1 MTSLRVIDAADAGDH
16 WDRVLPSLPNSTFCH
31 QFAWKQIMKDV
42 LGHDALYLA
51 AIDEAGEW
59 RGVLP
64 LVRVRSILGHFLIS
78 MPFLNDGG
86 PIGERA
92 AQRTLVEH
100 AVDEAKRSEATL
112 VELRSREVLPGPASP
127 SFRKVTVHLPLPSS
141 TEELWERT
149 IRAKLRSQIRRPSKE
164 GMTFRSGVTELD
176 SFYKVF
182 SRNMRDLG
190 TPVLPRAFFEQA
202 SSVFGSSVIFATV
215 YSATGLPV
223 AAACCLEWRGEI
235 EVTWASSLREFNRE
249 APNMLVYF
257 RLMEEAVGRG
267 VRTFNFGRC
276 TAGGSTHRFKQQW
289 GGHDVSLP
297 WPTWS
302 REASA
307 GVPSTDRPLF
317 QLAVEVWKLLP
328 LAVANRAGPALAR
341 LLP

>member
-1 MTSLRVIDAADAGDH
+1 
-16 WDRVLPSLPNSTFCH
+16 
-31 QFAWKQIMKDV
+31 MKEV
-42 LGHDALYLA
+42 LGHDGLYLA

-64 LVRVRSILGHFLIS
+64 LVRVKSILGHFLIS
-78 MPFLNDGG
+78 VPFLNDGG
-86 PIGERA
+86 PIGERP
-92 AQRTLVEH
+92 AQQKLVEH
-100 AVDEAKRSEATL
+100 AVEEAKRSGAKL

-176 SFYKVF
+176 AFYRVF
-182 SRNMRDLG
+182 ARNMRDLG

-202 SSVFGSSVIFATV
+202 SSAFGSAVIFAAV
-215 YSATGLPV
+215 YSETGIPV
-223 AAACCLEWRGEI
+223 AAACCLEWRNEI
-235 EVTWASSLREFNRE
+235 EVTWASSLREFNRQS
-249 APNMLVYF
+249 PNMLVYF
-257 RLMEEAVGRG
+257 RLMEDAVRRG
-267 VRTFNFGRC
+267 VGTFNFGRC

-297 WPTWS
+297 WPSWS
-302 REASA
+302 ADETA
-307 GVPSTDRPLF
+307 GVPSADRPLF
-317 QLAVEVWKLLP
+317 QLAVEVWKRLP